1 MATWRVIQFG
11 GPRFVTPANTIT
23 VLWYVTSCDTLDRHK
38 HFGRNR
44 WSHFQC
50 RRFWK
55 PVT

>member
-50 RRFWK
+50 RRF
-55 PVT
+55 